1 MQKRL
6 YGIFKRDEADV
17 AGLSGAVRVICV
29 ELIAVQSDEPV
40 VCQVVVRDERL
51 MVCERYRA
59 VSMRSLEF
67 LEFLRSLF
75 SVGYGRVDVKVIVKH
90 ITHMFLSSV
99 QSVLNVLYNRNRILS
114 IKTAEKNPD
123 GFVILICVAVR
134 RSLPVLCQSFVPKT
148 RLTASRNPYPN
159 LASGSR

>member
-6 YGIFKRDEADV
+6 YGIFKRNEADV

-75 SVGYGRVDVKVIVKH
+75 SVGYGRVDVKVIVKY
-90 ITHMFLSSV
+90 ITHMFLPSV
-99 QSVLNVLYNRNRILS
+99 QSVLNDHRNRILS
-114 IKTAEKNPD
+114 IKTAEKNSD
-123 GFVILICVAVR
+123 GSVFFICVVVR
-134 RSLPVLCQSFVPKT
+134 RSLPALCQSFVPKT

>member
-67 LEFLRSLF
+67 LEFLQSLF
-75 SVGYGRVDVKVIVKH
+75 SVGYGRVDVKVIVKIH
-90 ITHMFLSSV
+90 NAYVSSF
-99 QSVLNVLYNRNRILS
+99 R
-114 IKTAEKNPD
+114 T
-123 GFVILICVAVR
+123 IC
-134 RSLPVLCQSFVPKT
+134 T
-148 RLTASRNPYPN
+148 E
-159 LASGSR
+159 